1 MAPCKDAAGLGEGGR
16 ALKARGGGGH
26 FGRVG
31 IGVLHC
37 NKHSGRVGI
46 VGIWRA
52 EHFGRV
58 GISAE

>member
-31 IGVLHC
+31 I
-37 NKHSGRVGI
+37 
-46 VGIWRA
+46 VGIWGA